1 MNLQQILSDQA
12 SCSDLLKCAYSLG
25 DAEIEAYRLLSD
37 EGPMRTEEI
46 ASSMAKKPSTVYR
59 SLQRMLS
66 CGMVTRETRNI
77 EGGGYY
83 YLYRAKAKET
93 LKAELRERMGNW
105 NRRMEELLQRFEEEL

>member
-25 DAEIEAYRLLSD
+25 DGEIETYRLLAD
-37 EGPMRTEEI
+37 QGPMRTEAI
-46 ASSMAKKPSTVYR
+46 AGSVGRKPSTVYR

-83 YLYRAKAKET
+83 YLYRAKSKDQLRT
-93 LKAELRERMGNW
+93 ELRECMSDW
-105 NRRMEELLQRFEEEL
+105 NRRMEELLLRFEEDL